1 MNLSASLNIFKLI
14 RDPALCLPHSSVST
28 FNHLPIPISK
38 AFSNHD
44 DAKRIRA
51 VVLDKDNCFAT
62 PHENTVY
69 KPYSVP
75 FPAPIDKFK
84 QLREAYPGNRLLIVS
99 NSAGTG
105 DDPDGK
111 EADLL
116 EKNTGVKVLRH
127 GTKVGITHGK
137 RIPFCLTR
145 DYEYVQKPGCRA
157 EIFSHFV
164 NSKDTGV
171 TSPDQIAI
179 VGDRLFTDVVMANMM
194 GSWGIW
200 ISAGVVKEK
209 SFVSSRILSPSVEA
223 DAPKFTRIESRLFDF
238 LVRRGRSAP
247 KPLSVF
253 K

>member
-38 AFSNHD
+38 AFGNHD
-44 DAKRIRA
+44 DVKHIKA

-69 KPYSVP
+69 KPYS
-75 FPAPIDKFK
+75 DKFK

-105 DDPDGK
+105 DDPDGR

-127 GTKVGITHGK
+127 TTK
-137 RIPFCLTR
+137 
-145 DYEYVQKPGCRA
+145 KPGCRA

-179 VGDRLFTDVVMANMM
+179 VGDRLFTDVVMANLM
-194 GSWGIW
+194 GSWGVW
-200 ISAGVVKEK
+200 VRDGVVKEK
-209 SFVSSRILSPSVEA
+209 SFKLDYLISLSGEGAVPQG
-223 DAPKFTRIESRLFDF
+223 
-238 LVRRGRSAP
+238 RG
-247 KPLSVF
+247 VY
-253 K
+253 